1 MTEAAQRGSA
11 GRGRGR
17 GGSGRSGPPT
27 TKKSGAPPLPPPHV
41 IEPTAA
47 HAFSVV
53 CCHPF
58 CMSPE
63 EYAADVLPRLAK
75 AALDVSRV
83 RFVFLQAPRRKI
95 SCYDGNPSER
105 AWHDYLTDHGGDEG
119 RPELEEE
126 INGAHLATCRAQI
139 HRAVDAE
146 AAALAAAGGLRR
158 VALMGESQ
166 GACVAADA
174 AVTHRG
180 PGAPAGVFCSYGQ
193 LYKPTPVATPSKKQA
208 QLRFYAFHG
217 AGDRCIAASL
227 AMRSYAQLIDAGYR
241 RVSIHVEP
249 KLTHSQRSAA
259 EDALLAT
266 ALKDWGALD
275 APPPPPPERAPA
287 PPAAERA
294 PAAVAAATAVLAKPS
309 ADELVDGIA
318 RLDIERQAS
327 PES

>member
-1 MTEAAQRGSA
+1 MPDAAQRGSA

-27 TKKSGAPPLPPPHV
+27 TKKSAAPPLPPPHV
-41 IEPTAA
+41 VEPTAA

-146 AAALAAAGGLRR
+146 AAALAAANR
-158 VALMGESQ
+158 AGELSDRLER
-166 GACVAADA
+166 ASCVAAAAGELDDFDDSACDDFELDDA
-174 AVTHRG
+174 DFDDYDDPYESPYDADD
-180 PGAPAGVFCSYGQ
+180 
-193 LYKPTPVATPSKKQA
+193 LYDDPYAT
-208 QLRFYAFHG
+208 G
-217 AGDRCIAASL
+217 
-227 AMRSYAQLIDAGYR
+227 
-241 RVSIHVEP
+241 
-249 KLTHSQRSAA
+249 
-259 EDALLAT
+259 
-266 ALKDWGALD
+266 
-275 APPPPPPERAPA
+275 
-287 PPAAERA
+287 
-294 PAAVAAATAVLAKPS
+294 
-309 ADELVDGIA
+309 EL
-318 RLDIERQAS
+318 
-327 PES
+327 